1 MYYSDFHLYNQILE
15 TANFIKREHLCTN
28 LRVLPVLGP
37 ALDISSDVAKPLP
50 AVITPPLGTTPPVT
64 SDLTQVTWLGSP
76 TCWSLNPG
84 PLGMNRNAL
93 LDHGYWTC
101 FVLLILV
108 IKWRIKD

>member
-1 MYYSDFHLYNQILE
+1 MYYSDFHPYNQIFK

-50 AVITPPLGTTPPVT
+50 AVITPPLRATPPVT
-64 SDLTQVTWLGSP
+64 PDRTQVTWLGSP
-76 TCWSLNPG
+76 TCWSLNPE

-101 FVLLILV
+101 FVLLLLV
-108 IKWRIKD
+108 IKW